1 MEELKRIFFKMGE
14 TFVQVTREGEHLVML
29 DGFIAKH
36 KGCFAHN
43 NGKICF
49 VDEAIYVAPY
59 TRNAMRALR
68 NAGYREDYFYV
79 PFSNGDTPNDSFRW
93 GQVIEEARKQNIADF
108 EKDAAIA
115 VAEKGVKILP
125 AATLQACFKMPG
137 YGVEVI
143 MHGEHDWIYPQIE
156 RTFLSGSDAKKLG
169 TYTSNNGVTIFVAS
183 DGNTYVAPS
192 SIQDILRD
200 AGYRET
206 YDMFVPF
213 SNAERICDSNLD
225 RRWREVR
232 NAS

>member
-1 MEELKRIFFKMGE
+1 MEILKKNSFKMGE

-29 DGFIAKH
+29 DGFIAEH
-36 KGCFAHN
+36 KGRFAMN
-43 NGKICF
+43 NAKICF
-49 VDEAIYVAPY
+49 VDDAIYVAPY
-59 TRNAMRALR
+59 TRMAMRALR
-68 NAGYREDYFYV
+68 NAGFREDYFYV
-79 PFSNGDTPNDSFRW
+79 PFSNGDSPKDSFRW
-93 GQVIEEARKQNIADF
+93 SQVIEEARKQNIADF

-125 AATLQACFKMPG
+125 AATLDTCFKMPE

-143 MHGEHDWIYPQIE
+143 MHGDHDWIYPQIE
-156 RTFLSGSDAKKLG
+156 KTFLSGSDAKKLG

-192 SIQDILRD
+192 WIRDTLRD

-213 SNAERICDSNLD
+213 SNAERICDSTLD
-225 RRWREVR
+225 KRWREVQS
-232 NAS
+232 AS